1 MVLSS
6 TKAVCLPR
14 VDLRMISTFILIMT
28 LKSPPS
34 PIAVMVPLV
43 CESTCT
49 FKEQFRSAR
58 STETPSCLPAHFCPL
73 EYTGC
78 LPGAAGNA
86 EAEAAP
92 GVGVCTAKCRD
103 RQTVR
108 TPVVSAMRVVQQ
120 EGSFLKP
127 GGLH

>member
-6 TKAVCLPR
+6 TKTACLPR

-28 LKSPPS
+28 LKSSPS

-43 CESTCT
+43 CERTCT
-49 FKEQFRSAR
+49 LKEQFHGAR
-58 STETPSCLPAHFCPL
+58 STETPSRLPTRFRLL

-78 LPGAAGNA
+78 LPGVVGNA
-86 EAEAAP
+86 EGEAAP
-92 GVGVCTAKCRD
+92 GIGVCTAKCRD
-103 RQTVR
+103 RQALR

-127 GGLH
+127 RGLH